1 MRKQILNTKRKL
13 SKDKDSEENQEEYN
27 TFKSNFCISN
37 IIFKKKEKKARKRN
51 GNDSNSS
58 GNLRIISALKGEKA
72 IILSTENI
80 SEFYDFIDCFNC
92 LYYIKNQKRHYL
104 IHPEIIEQFYRRT
117 DYQILYDLDFCT
129 QNNEEMFKWIHIS
142 AKRKEIETIT
152 EFCPFPKWYFKTN
165 DHKYFHTPLSSP
177 NSILKFN
184 RLNDKNF
191 GKRMNPKF
199 SKCSNSRIT
208 KFYGP
213 LGTGKSTLVYLFFRA
228 ITFVPGL
235 IDSDGSYGNGENTN
249 NMSFEDLISS
259 KKLKIKIKENQSIFN
274 DNIEVDVGL
283 KSLNLDEDSFKD
295 ENTIDLEEIEE
306 NEIPEKKASIE
317 NTIIEHIISP
327 LYEKE
332 YENNDSTEEEFN
344 FLSSFYINL
353 DRERTT
359 KDSKENQI
367 YFEFELMQLFRTY
380 KFYQYIISYINSNKK
395 INIFDRIKQI
405 ADFMKIIKN
414 ERNYFI
420 IIDHISEND
429 HKDIIDLE
437 NYLLKDPYCYIIE
450 LPRIKTF
457 QEKNNFLKDY
467 YLNEEERLECY
478 DDKDEITFIKRGKK
492 YGIIYST
499 DFYKPIFNGNKDK
512 DELIFQENF
521 GKNIFYYCLWKYGD
535 KEKKHEIKKFID
547 QQIDV
552 LCEYFK
558 ANYNN
563 DEDTLSF
570 NIKTILNIIEE
581 KKEIK
586 NKDFIA
592 HLPLDYFVLIYK
604 DNKCFLNYSFPLIDK
619 VIKKLNVSSS
629 IELIKSRNFINYFD
643 NFLKGGIMEKVF
655 AEKMEKNYLE
665 ILNNNL
671 ISINIDRIVDN
682 NIRDY
687 YTYEEENNF
696 LNKNKIFNKI
706 KQENKNITFKN
717 ILFNQAQNSR
727 HYDLGIKL
735 FNQGNIY
742 GFFQVT
748 FHKSWEDIM
757 ELINNLWIDLNYGIN
772 KIENLCD
779 EKGEIINGIYVFFVL
794 MDLKSYNI
802 LNMTEKEKKII
813 DENSKYN
820 KKIINKLIQYNID
833 YVFLDSKG
841 NITKDGKI
849 IKEISFKLNLIG
861 EFSQEIKN
869 LSSQKSKIEKE
880 YKLYFKQLYKKD
892 IKILYFNPIIQ
903 RKLNDN
909 RILVNL
915 FKDKN
920 YNYYEINQKGEIH
933 YYDKNGNEINKHV
946 ADEIEKNNKKNWKM
960 NVYLK
965 ID

>member
-37 IIFKKKEKKARKRN
+37 VVFKKKEKKARKRN

-72 IILSTENI
+72 IILSTEKI

-414 ERNYFI
+414 ERNY
-420 IIDHISEND
+420 
-429 HKDIIDLE
+429 
-437 NYLLKDPYCYIIE
+437 Y
-450 LPRIKTF
+450 R
-457 QEKNNFLKDY
+457 
-467 YLNEEERLECY
+467 
-478 DDKDEITFIKRGKK
+478 
-492 YGIIYST
+492 
-499 DFYKPIFNGNKDK
+499 
-512 DELIFQENF
+512 F
-521 GKNIFYYCLWKYGD
+521 GKLFTQRSLLLYY
-535 KEKKHEIKKFID
+535 
-547 QQIDV
+547 
-552 LCEYFK
+552 
-558 ANYNN
+558 
-563 DEDTLSF
+563 
-570 NIKTILNIIEE
+570 
-581 KKEIK
+581 
-586 NKDFIA
+586 
-592 HLPLDYFVLIYK
+592 
-604 DNKCFLNYSFPLIDK
+604 
-619 VIKKLNVSSS
+619 
-629 IELIKSRNFINYFD
+629 
-643 NFLKGGIMEKVF
+643 
-655 AEKMEKNYLE
+655 
-665 ILNNNL
+665 
-671 ISINIDRIVDN
+671 
-682 NIRDY
+682 
-687 YTYEEENNF
+687 
-696 LNKNKIFNKI
+696 
-706 KQENKNITFKN
+706 
-717 ILFNQAQNSR
+717 
-727 HYDLGIKL
+727 
-735 FNQGNIY
+735 
-742 GFFQVT
+742 
-748 FHKSWEDIM
+748 
-757 ELINNLWIDLNYGIN
+757 
-772 KIENLCD
+772 
-779 EKGEIINGIYVFFVL
+779 
-794 MDLKSYNI
+794 
-802 LNMTEKEKKII
+802 
-813 DENSKYN
+813 
-820 KKIINKLIQYNID
+820 
-833 YVFLDSKG
+833 
-841 NITKDGKI
+841 
-849 IKEISFKLNLIG
+849 
-861 EFSQEIKN
+861 
-869 LSSQKSKIEKE
+869 
-880 YKLYFKQLYKKD
+880 
-892 IKILYFNPIIQ
+892 
-903 RKLNDN
+903 
-909 RILVNL
+909 
-915 FKDKN
+915 
-920 YNYYEINQKGEIH
+920 
-933 YYDKNGNEINKHV
+933 
-946 ADEIEKNNKKNWKM
+946 
-960 NVYLK
+960 
-965 ID
+965 